1 MLPNCVLGTPLI
13 RQRLPPNAPEVL
25 WEELWPDRYWET
37 PQGLRMLLGAFRG
50 GNPLERIVWFWEVC
64 RPDLVTP
71 VTRRSRKPLG
81 RVVGVPSLWP
91 RPGGV
96 LQQHGLGVLRQVG
109 SPSPDAGRPRGSYFP
124 HAVYKDEGVVKDKSV
139 LCSVTSH
146 RVFAQSWS

>member
-81 RVVGVPSLWP
+81 RVVGMSSKCCGEISPQKSASVYECVRSCRYAAFSEYHLMRTGLP
-91 RPGGV
+91 R
-96 LQQHGLGVLRQVG
+96 
-109 SPSPDAGRPRGSYFP
+109 S
-124 HAVYKDEGVVKDKSV
+124 
-139 LCSVTSH
+139 
-146 RVFAQSWS
+146 